1 MYKNKSEHGLN
12 NICGQKIRKLRLEMK
27 NVSQRKLADMLQ
39 VQGLDIDKNAIQRME
54 SGKRFITDI
63 ELKALAKVLN
73 VTYAEL
79 LKEFL
84 PFSGS
89 GASFQIPLRFSGFQS
104 VLVSLSIIWIR
115 SRFLWVLRT

>member
-12 NICGQKIRKLRLEMK
+12 NIFGQKIRKLRLEMK

-79 LKEFL
+79 LD
-84 PFSGS
+84 
-89 GASFQIPLRFSGFQS
+89 
-104 VLVSLSIIWIR
+104 
-115 SRFLWVLRT
+115 

>member
-1 MYKNKSEHGLN
+1 MYKNKSEHGLT

-79 LKEFL
+79 LD
-84 PFSGS
+84 
-89 GASFQIPLRFSGFQS
+89 
-104 VLVSLSIIWIR
+104 
-115 SRFLWVLRT
+115 

>member
-12 NICGQKIRKLRLEMK
+12 NICGQKIRKLRLEMN

-79 LKEFL
+79 LD
-84 PFSGS
+84 
-89 GASFQIPLRFSGFQS
+89 
-104 VLVSLSIIWIR
+104 
-115 SRFLWVLRT
+115 

>member
-27 NVSQRKLADMLQ
+27 
-39 VQGLDIDKNAIQRME
+39 

-79 LKEFL
+79 LD
-84 PFSGS
+84 
-89 GASFQIPLRFSGFQS
+89 
-104 VLVSLSIIWIR
+104 
-115 SRFLWVLRT
+115 

>member
-12 NICGQKIRKLRLEMK
+12 NICAQKIRKLRLEMK

-63 ELKALAKVLN
+63 ELKALAKVLK

-79 LKEFL
+79 LD
-84 PFSGS
+84 
-89 GASFQIPLRFSGFQS
+89 
-104 VLVSLSIIWIR
+104 
-115 SRFLWVLRT
+115 

>member
-1 MYKNKSEHGLN
+1 
-12 NICGQKIRKLRLEMK
+12 MK

-39 VQGLDIDKNAIQRME
+39 VQCLDIDKNAIQRME

-79 LKEFL
+79 LD
-84 PFSGS
+84 
-89 GASFQIPLRFSGFQS
+89 
-104 VLVSLSIIWIR
+104 
-115 SRFLWVLRT
+115 

>member
-12 NICGQKIRKLRLEMK
+12 YICGQKIRKLRLEMK

-79 LKEFL
+79 LD
-84 PFSGS
+84 
-89 GASFQIPLRFSGFQS
+89 
-104 VLVSLSIIWIR
+104 
-115 SRFLWVLRT
+115 

>member
-1 MYKNKSEHGLN
+1 MRTKNTEAAPGDEKCLPEEAG
-12 NICGQKIRKLRLEMK
+12 R
-27 NVSQRKLADMLQ
+27 DMLQ

-79 LKEFL
+79 LD
-84 PFSGS
+84 
-89 GASFQIPLRFSGFQS
+89 
-104 VLVSLSIIWIR
+104 
-115 SRFLWVLRT
+115 

>member
-73 VTYAEL
+73 VRGASG

>member
-12 NICGQKIRKLRLEMK
+12 NICGQKIRKLRREMK

-79 LKEFL
+79 LD
-84 PFSGS
+84 
-89 GASFQIPLRFSGFQS
+89 
-104 VLVSLSIIWIR
+104 
-115 SRFLWVLRT
+115 

>member
-12 NICGQKIRKLRLEMK
+12 NKSKQKIRKLRLEMK

-63 ELKALAKVLN
+63 ELKALAKVLK

-79 LKEFL
+79 LD
-84 PFSGS
+84 
-89 GASFQIPLRFSGFQS
+89 
-104 VLVSLSIIWIR
+104 
-115 SRFLWVLRT
+115 

>member
-1 MYKNKSEHGLN
+1 MRGESDV
-12 NICGQKIRKLRLEMK
+12 QKQIRTWTKQYKLRLEMK

-79 LKEFL
+79 LD
-84 PFSGS
+84 
-89 GASFQIPLRFSGFQS
+89 
-104 VLVSLSIIWIR
+104 
-115 SRFLWVLRT
+115 

>member
-1 MYKNKSEHGLN
+1 MYKNKSEQGLN
-12 NICGQKIRKLRLEMK
+12 NIFGQKIRKLRLEMK

-79 LKEFL
+79 LD
-84 PFSGS
+84 
-89 GASFQIPLRFSGFQS
+89 
-104 VLVSLSIIWIR
+104 
-115 SRFLWVLRT
+115 

>member
-12 NICGQKIRKLRLEMK
+12 KICGQKIRKLRLEMK

-79 LKEFL
+79 LD
-84 PFSGS
+84 
-89 GASFQIPLRFSGFQS
+89 
-104 VLVSLSIIWIR
+104 
-115 SRFLWVLRT
+115 

>member
-39 VQGLDIDKNAIQRME
+39 VQGLDIDKNALQRME

-79 LKEFL
+79 LD
-84 PFSGS
+84 
-89 GASFQIPLRFSGFQS
+89 
-104 VLVSLSIIWIR
+104 
-115 SRFLWVLRT
+115 

>member
-1 MYKNKSEHGLN
+1 
-12 NICGQKIRKLRLEMK
+12 MK

-79 LKEFL
+79 LD
-84 PFSGS
+84 
-89 GASFQIPLRFSGFQS
+89 
-104 VLVSLSIIWIR
+104 
-115 SRFLWVLRT
+115 

>member
-12 NICGQKIRKLRLEMK
+12 NICGKKRRKLRLEMK

-79 LKEFL
+79 LD
-84 PFSGS
+84 
-89 GASFQIPLRFSGFQS
+89 
-104 VLVSLSIIWIR
+104 
-115 SRFLWVLRT
+115 

>member
-1 MYKNKSEHGLN
+1 MRTKNTEAAPGDEKCL
-12 NICGQKIRKLRLEMK
+12 
-27 NVSQRKLADMLQ
+27 QRKLADMLQ

-79 LKEFL
+79 LD
-84 PFSGS
+84 
-89 GASFQIPLRFSGFQS
+89 
-104 VLVSLSIIWIR
+104 
-115 SRFLWVLRT
+115 

>member
-12 NICGQKIRKLRLEMK
+12 NICGQKKRKLRLEMK

-63 ELKALAKVLN
+63 ELKALAKVLK

-79 LKEFL
+79 LD
-84 PFSGS
+84 
-89 GASFQIPLRFSGFQS
+89 
-104 VLVSLSIIWIR
+104 
-115 SRFLWVLRT
+115 

>member
-39 VQGLDIDKNAIQRME
+39 RME

-79 LKEFL
+79 LD
-84 PFSGS
+84 
-89 GASFQIPLRFSGFQS
+89 
-104 VLVSLSIIWIR
+104 
-115 SRFLWVLRT
+115 